1 MALRGDSEHEHSEA
15 TGPGDTHPSVSDR
28 ATSLMGSVHGLHRK
42 HVVRNIGTQSGQSA
56 CAVHKAADSSRWIH
70 RLARPASQP

>member
-15 TGPGDTHPSVSDR
+15 TGSGPSVSDR

-42 HVVRNIGTQSGQSA
+42 HVVRNIGTQNGQSA